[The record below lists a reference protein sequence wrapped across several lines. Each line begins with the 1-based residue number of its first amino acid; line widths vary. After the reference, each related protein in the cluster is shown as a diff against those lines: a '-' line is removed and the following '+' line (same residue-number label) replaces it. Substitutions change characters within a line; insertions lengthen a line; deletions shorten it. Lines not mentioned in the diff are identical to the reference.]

1 MNGAKVMVIALR
13 CCSAA
18 PVSVDVVV
26 CVILGP
32 INWMGIRNEHMYI
45 FMYLCM
51 FDIVCG
57 W

>member
-32 INWMGIRNEHMYI
+32 INWMGIRNEHT
-45 FMYLCM
+45 YLCICVCL
-51 FDIVCG
+51 IVCG